1 MSNYF
6 GFISGGGSGGGGGL
20 TYKGNWDALLNIPPL
35 ASGVGVNGDYYVVSV
50 AGNTNLD
57 GITNWQ
63 IGDWAIFNGTVWQKI
78 DNSVTSPNV
87 RTATFGCTVNGGGFA
102 PLVGIIGYTVIPYN
116 GTITGWNIVSDI
128 AGSCVID
135 VWKANG
141 VVPTVAN
148 TIAGTEKPTLIAQQL
163 NSDNALTTWTIAVT
177 SGDVIGFYLD
187 SASTLTSVNL
197 IITILKT

>member
-6 GFISGGGSGGGGGL
+6 GFMSASGGGGGGGL
-20 TYKGNWDALLNIPPL
+20 NYQGNWDASLNIPFL
-35 ASGVGVNGDYYVVSV
+35 TSGVGVNGYYYIVSV

-63 IGDWAIFNGTVWQKI
+63 IGDWAIFNGTAWQKI
-78 DNSVTSPNV
+78 DNSTTSPNV
-87 RTATFGCTVNGGGFA
+87 RTATFGCTANGGGFA
-102 PLVGIIGYTVIPYN
+102 PLTGIIGYTVIPYN
-116 GTITGWNIVSDI
+116 GTITGWNIVSDVS
-128 AGSCVID
+128 GSCVID
-135 VWKANG
+135 IWKANG

-148 TIAGTEKPTLIAQQL
+148 TICAGSKPTLSSQQL
-163 NSDNALTTWTIAVT
+163 NSDTILLGWTISVVA
-177 SGDVIGFYLD
+177 GDVIGFNLD